1 MRLRMVGRLGTAR
14 SPGGGRSGAAR
25 PRADP
30 VGGVRGGSPEGAGH
44 GFAFALMAGVVLV
57 WLAVLSLALR
67 AAALPGEASGTMF
80 VVFPP
85 GISEDEAFASTIGAG
100 GRPVRRAF
108 GNFAWIVH
116 AEEKGF
122 VGQIEANGALAA
134 FRSGPAGIPLA
145 GCFSFVSDD
154 PAPRLVPLPR

>member
-1 MRLRMVGRLGTAR
+1 MAGARVGWSR
-14 SPGGGRSGAAR
+14 
-25 PRADP
+25 
-30 VGGVRGGSPEGAGH
+30 GAGH
-44 GFAFALMAGVVLV
+44 GFALALMGGVVLL
-57 WLAVLSLALR
+57 WLAVLSFALR
-67 AAALPGEASGTMF
+67 AATLPGEASGTMF

-85 GISEDEAFASTIGAG
+85 GISEDQAFASTIGAG

-116 AEEKGF
+116 AEKKGF

-134 FRSGPAGIPLA
+134 FGNGPAGISLA